1 MNILCFGVSHQTANV
16 EVRERFAIPDSAL
29 ADSLN
34 RLVRISNVNEGVLL
48 STCNRTEF
56 YLVSLNGQLDIEP
69 FVQDF
74 YGTARIGDLEHLFR
88 LPATPTVRHLFR
100 VASGL
105 ESMVIGETEFSVR
118 FKR

>member
-1 MNILCFGVSHQTANV
+1 MNIFCFGISHQTANV

-29 ADSLN
+29 ADSLS
-34 RLVRISNVNEGVLL
+34 RLAQMSNVNEGVLL

-56 YLVSLNGQLDIEP
+56 YLVSQSAQLDIQP

-74 YGTARIGDLEHLFR
+74 YGTPGVGDLEHLFR
-88 LPATPTVRHLFR
+88 LPAIPTVRHLFR

-105 ESMVIGETEFSVR
+105 E
-118 FKR
+118 